1 MGIFLTSLIQFFDWK
16 YGTYP
21 FAASV
26 CKINLLQFSVQRRW
40 SLWYLCHGIRASIFK
55 DCHLLL
61 TQEGRK
67 KWIYIAVRKLFVR
80 QFMFLAVHMMKYG
93 EETDCTETVQNIP
106 DWRLWRTHCTSVQE
120 GWWAW
125 ACFELGTALG
135 VVPAQA
141 PAGSCCGW
149 EDGAE
154 NHHGDTGTPS
164 STFKGAYMRKV
175 RFCMTFYWSSGFV
188 KATVPVLQ
196 ACSPTTRTRTATGS
210 AALSVITILN
220 SDWLELYPF
229 MSTRQC

>member
-1 MGIFLTSLIQFFDWK
+1 MGFVPAFLKIVICCWPRKGGRNGFTLQQENFLLDSSCFWLYVWWSTVKKQIALRQCGISPTG
-16 YGTYP
+16 GTEEHIAP
-21 FAASV
+21 AR
-26 CKINLLQFSVQRRW
+26 K
-40 SLWYLCHGIRASIFK
+40 RA
-55 DCHLLL
+55 
-61 TQEGRK
+61 G
-67 KWIYIAVRKLFVR
+67 
-80 QFMFLAVHMMKYG
+80 
-93 EETDCTETVQNIP
+93 
-106 DWRLWRTHCTSVQE
+106 
-120 GWWAW
+120 
-125 ACFELGTALG
+125 ELGPASSLALPL

-164 STFKGAYMRKV
+164 STFKGAYVRKV

-196 ACSPTTRTRTATGS
+196 ACSPTTRTRTAIGS